1 MPLAIRSCKL
11 GLTFIKTHSDPCAL
25 NIFHSFT
32 SVFIYVNRNKWKV
45 ALPHVQV
52 EDINRATDCCGISG
66 DQPGFTEN
74 TGSDRII
81 YLVLIGWSLL
91 HMYLCVSEWW
101 VYLFAVQLWPF
112 QAKRVAGWVCH
123 GVCVFITVG
132 ERFECVHVMVNQTVR
147 GRRCVRARV
156 RVCWMKR
163 SKYTPQQ
170 QSQARG
176 QNPTQPHPT
185 GLGLHKIK
193 LTKYEK
199 RKRDGGIR
207 IIWPKMNSL
216 YI

>member
-11 GLTFIKTHSDPCAL
+11 GLTFIKTHSDPCTL
-25 NIFHSFT
+25 NIFNSFT

-45 ALPHVQV
+45 ALPHGQA

-147 GRRCVRARV
+147 GRRCVSAHLWARLLNEETQIHTAAAV
-156 RVCWMKR
+156 TGTW
-163 SKYTPQQ
+163 SEP
-170 QSQARG
+170 
-176 QNPTQPHPT
+176 NPTPPYWARSTQNKT
-185 GLGLHKIK
+185 NKI
-193 LTKYEK
+193 
-199 RKRDGGIR
+199 RKEEERWGDQ
-207 IIWPKMNSL
+207 NHL
-216 YI
+216 A